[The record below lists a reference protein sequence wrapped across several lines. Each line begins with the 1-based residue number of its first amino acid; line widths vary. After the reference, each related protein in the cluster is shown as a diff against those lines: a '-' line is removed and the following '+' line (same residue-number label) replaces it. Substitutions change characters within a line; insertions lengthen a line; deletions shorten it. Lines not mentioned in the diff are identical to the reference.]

1 MVYNELAKKT
11 LSTRRVN
18 LINLNSTPDT
28 LSSTGG
34 IVLAGKI
41 FSKSGLSYGE
51 SDTISKKERQVLT
64 ILAGLQVQG
73 RTRFAEIE
81 QFRHDQLFR
90 QALNLSRVYAPD
102 TLRLYVEQIVSSAS
116 GRVHAFLD
124 QVNLNLLQKVKL
136 TSIVSQYGRYIPVDV
151 DVSPLDNSR
160 SHKEGVSR
168 TYKGHDGYAPIFSYI
183 GTEGYMLDQQLRPG
197 KQHCQKETPEYLQAN
212 LEKLEKLQ
220 LDTPI
225 LFRLDSGNDA
235 FDTLK
240 VLADSPHY
248 FLIKRNL
255 RREPHQKWIDIAEG
269 GNGSCYEPRPGKIV
283 YTGVLTTS
291 HPKAKEDSSL
301 ALVDQVY
308 RVTIRS
314 TDHEGNAYLFPK
326 SEVEVYWTN
335 LYEDP
340 ETVIE
345 LYHDH
350 ATSEQFHSE
359 LKTDMNF
366 ERLPSGKLSVNKLLL
381 HIAMISFNTLRCIGQ
396 AALEHEKL
404 LPYRHKGKRK
414 RLRKVID
421 DIIRVAGKVVTHARS
436 LTLKIWDHDPWYP
449 VFNQLYLQL

>member
-1 MVYNELAKKT
+1 M
-11 LSTRRVN
+11 S
-18 LINLNSTPDT
+18 LITLNSTPDT
-28 LSSTGG
+28 LSSIGG

-41 FSKSGLSYGE
+41 FSKHGLSCDQ
-51 SDTISKKERQVLT
+51 SDFISEKERQVL
-64 ILAGLQVQG
+64 ILLAGLQVQG

-81 QFRHDQLFR
+81 QFRDDQLFR
-90 QALNLSRVYAPD
+90 ESLNLKRVYAPD
-102 TLRLYVEQIVSSAS
+102 TARLYMEQIAKSAS
-116 GRVHAFLD
+116 DRVYAFLD
-124 QVNLNLLQKVKL
+124 QVNISLLRKVRL
-136 TSIVSQYGRYIPVDV
+136 TPIVSQYGRYIPVDV

-197 KQHCQKETPEYLQAN
+197 KQHCQKDTPSYLQEN
-212 LEKLEKLQ
+212 LKKISQ
-220 LDTPI
+220 LNVTDPL

-240 VLADSPHY
+240 VLASSPHF

-255 RREPHQKWIDIAEG
+255 RRESHQKWIDIAEG
-269 GNGSCYEPRPGKIV
+269 GMGTCCKPRPGKKV
-283 YTGVLTTS
+283 YTGVLTTA
-291 HPKAKEDSSL
+291 HPQADEDTPL
-301 ALVDQVY
+301 VLVDQVY
-308 RVTIRS
+308 RVTIRC
-314 TDHEGNAYLFPK
+314 TDHDGNAYLFPET
-326 SEVEVYWTN
+326 EVEVYWTN
-335 LYEDP
+335 LYEEP
-340 ETVIE
+340 ETIIE

-396 AALEHEKL
+396 AALEHDQL
-404 LPYRHKGKRK
+404 LPYRQKGKRK

-421 DIIRVAGKVVTHARS
+421 DIIRSAGKVVTHARS
-436 LTLKIWDHDPWYP
+436 LTVKIWDKDPWYP
-449 VFNQLYLQL
+449 VIRALYLQL